1 MSGVKD
7 RLDYLEET
15 KNLIKEAIV
24 TSGGTLSDE
33 STFREYPE
41 QIQYIIDHSIIPQSV
56 LDELIEKSN
65 IINGEE
71 VSN

>member
-24 TSGGTLSDE
+24 TS
-33 STFREYPE
+33 E
-41 QIQYIIDHSIIPQSV
+41 QVQYVIDHSIISQSI
-56 LDELIEKSN
+56 LDELVQKSI

-71 VSN
+71 I

>member
-15 KNLIKEAIV
+15 KNLIKEAII
-24 TSGGTLSDE
+24 TSGGTLSSE

-41 QIQYIIDHSIIPQSV
+41 QIQHVIDTTIIPQSV

>member
-24 TSGGTLSDE
+24 TSGGTLTEE

-41 QIQYIIDHSIIPQSV
+41 QVQYVIEHSIISQSV
-56 LDELIEKSN
+56 LDELVQKSI

-71 VSN
+71 I

>member
-24 TSGGTLSDE
+24 TSGGTLSEE

-41 QIQYIIDHSIIPQSV
+41 QVQYAIEHSIISQSV
-56 LDELIEKSN
+56 LDELVQKSI

-71 VSN
+71 I

>member
-15 KNLIKEAIV
+15 KNLIKDAIV

-33 STFREYPE
+33 STLSLMR
-41 QIQYIIDHSIIPQSV
+41 V
-56 LDELIEKSN
+56 LSEN
-65 IINGEE
+65 ILNKYNIL
-71 VSN
+71 

>member
-24 TSGGTLSDE
+24 ISGGTLSDE

-41 QIQYIIDHSIIPQSV
+41 QVQYVIDHSIISQSV

>member
-15 KNLIKEAIV
+15 KNLIKDAIV
-24 TSGGTLSDE
+24 TSGGTLTKE

-41 QIQYIIDHSIIPQSV
+41 QVQYVIEHSIISQSV
-56 LDELIEKSN
+56 LDELVQKSI

-71 VSN
+71 I

>member
-41 QIQYIIDHSIIPQSV
+41 QVQYVIEHSIISQSV
-56 LDELIEKSN
+56 LDELVQKSI

-71 VSN
+71 I

>member
-24 TSGGTLSDE
+24 TSGGTLTEE

-41 QIQYIIDHSIIPQSV
+41 QIQYIIHSIIPQSV

>member
-41 QIQYIIDHSIIPQSV
+41 QVQYVIEHSIIPQSV
-56 LDELIEKSN
+56 LDELVQKSI

-71 VSN
+71 I

>member
-24 TSGGTLSDE
+24 TSGGTLSEE

-41 QIQYIIDHSIIPQSV
+41 QVQYVIEHSIISQSV
-56 LDELIEKSN
+56 LDELVQKSI

-71 VSN
+71 I

>member
-1 MSGVKD
+1 MSSVKD

-24 TSGGTLSDE
+24 TSGGTLSEE

-41 QIQYIIDHSIIPQSV
+41 QVQYVIEHSIISQSV
-56 LDELIEKSN
+56 LDELVQKSI

-71 VSN
+71 I

>member
-1 MSGVKD
+1 MSSVKD

-15 KNLIKEAIV
+15 KNLIKEAII
-24 TSGGTLSDE
+24 TSGGTLTEE

-41 QIQYIIDHSIIPQSV
+41 QVQYVIDHSIISQSV
-56 LDELIEKSN
+56 LDELVQKSI

-71 VSN
+71 I

>member
-24 TSGGTLSDE
+24 TSGGTLTEE
-33 STFREYPE
+33 STFREYLE
-41 QIQYIIDHSIIPQSV
+41 QVQYIIDHSIISQSV